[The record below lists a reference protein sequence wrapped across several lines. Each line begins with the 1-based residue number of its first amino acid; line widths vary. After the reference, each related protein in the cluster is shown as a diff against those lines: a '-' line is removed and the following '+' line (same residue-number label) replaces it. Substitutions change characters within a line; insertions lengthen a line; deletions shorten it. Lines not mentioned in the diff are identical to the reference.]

1 MNLAQHRRVPTSSC
15 INSSRG
21 CRAVSGSSTLARFAG
36 VALVIAAVAGCTDAA
51 EQDPNLT
58 VAPLAT
64 PVAVTVNS
72 VSTRKPYAPASA
84 VPGAAYYIDRGFK
97 IGSLS
102 AALNGGTLI
111 KTANDDKNVTATNHL
126 RFTPAAAATVYV
138 GMDRRT
144 TRLPAWLDSTWRLT
158 TESFVSNGD
167 GAASPMKMYAKD
179 FASGVIQLGGNKQS
193 PAAGMASNYVV
204 VVVARATSTGTGGSG
219 TGGAATGTGGAGTG
233 GAATGGR
240 GTGGAGTGGTATGG
254 TNTGGAA
261 TGGANTG
268 GAATGTGGA
277 GTGGAATGG
286 RGTGGAGTGG
296 AATGGA
302 NTGGANTGGANTGG
316 ANTGGANTG
325 GANTGGANTGGAAT
339 GGAGTGGAAG
349 SGVAS
354 LYVVAHPDDELL
366 FMNPDLEGAIQ
377 AGGIVVTAYAT
388 SGDGGNPNGPWAA
401 RE

>member
-1 MNLAQHRRVPTSSC
+1 MNLAPHRRVPTSSC
-15 INSSRG
+15 INSSHG
-21 CRAVSGSSTLARFAG
+21 CHAGSRSSILARTVGA
-36 VALVIAAVAGCTDAA
+36 ALVIVAVAGCTDRA

-58 VAPLAT
+58 VALLAT

-138 GMDRRT
+138 GLDRRT

-204 VVVARATSTGTGGSG
+204 VVVARATSTGTGG
-219 TGGAATGTGGAGTG
+219 
-233 GAATGGR
+233 
-240 GTGGAGTGGTATGG
+240 
-254 TNTGGAA
+254 
-261 TGGANTG
+261 
-268 GAATGTGGA
+268 A

-325 GANTGGANTGGAAT
+325 GANTGGANTGGANTGGANTGGAATGGANTGGAAT
-339 GGAGTGGAAG
+339 GGAGTGG
-349 SGVAS
+349 
-354 LYVVAHPDDELL
+354 
-366 FMNPDLEGAIQ
+366 
-377 AGGIVVTAYAT
+377 
-388 SGDGGNPNGPWAA
+388 
-401 RE
+401 